1 MECYTTQRRDM
12 VVVTMEGEIAEGDLK
27 RRRFAILVYTTF
39 QTIFVVLFLIS
50 LTAGSIEKL
59 SVFRDEM

>member
-1 MECYTTQRRDM
+1 M